1 MEQHGI
7 KTRAKIYQRVS
18 SYSWENFAHFKRSEF
33 ACRCGCGF
41 DDEDLKVVE
50 ILEII
55 RRHFG
60 DRPVIVTSG
69 CRCVKHNNKVGGIK
83 GSMHLYGKACD
94 FYIKGVSTQN
104 LLNYCYGLMNQG
116 LIKYTYTNN
125 KNMRGVVHINI

>member
-1 MEQHGI
+1 M
-7 KTRAKIYQRVS
+7 
-18 SYSWENFAHFKRSEF
+18 
-33 ACRCGCGF
+33 
-41 DDEDLKVVE
+41 
-50 ILEII
+50 
-55 RRHFG
+55 
-60 DRPVIVTSG
+60 
-69 CRCVKHNNKVGGIK
+69 GGIK